1 VSATKEVASVA
12 AALRGRFVEGKLAGE
27 EEETTD
33 FLLEDVTVIEADP
46 EAPPHFDPEGE
57 MINLNMPLAV
67 SGENWVGKEV
77 EVEGRFE
84 QEGEPEGA
92 RWVFVVEEIDEV

>member
-1 VSATKEVASVA
+1 MAATKEVFSVA
-12 AALRGRFVEGKLAGE
+12 AALRGRFVEGELAGE
-27 EEETTD
+27 EEETMV
-33 FLLEDVTVIEADP
+33 FLLEDVTVVEADP
-46 EAPPHFDPEGE
+46 EAPTDFDPEGE

-84 QEGEPEGA
+84 QEGEPEGH

>member
-1 VSATKEVASVA
+1 VSATKEVFSVA
-12 AALRGRFVEGKLAGE
+12 AALRGRFVEGELAGGE
-27 EEETTD
+27 EETRG
-33 FLLEDVTVIEADP
+33 FLLEDVTVVEADP
-46 EAPPHFDPEGE
+46 EAPSDFDPEGE

-84 QEGEPEGA
+84 QEGEPEGT